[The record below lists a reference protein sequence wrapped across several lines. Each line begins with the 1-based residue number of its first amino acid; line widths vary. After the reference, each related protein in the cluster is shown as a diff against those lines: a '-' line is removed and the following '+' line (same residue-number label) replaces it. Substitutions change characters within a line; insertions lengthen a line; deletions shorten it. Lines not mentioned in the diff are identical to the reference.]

1 MWAPITQTKIFPYKK
16 PQSIRA
22 ERQNGSNVN
31 KKIVLNNNYQFF
43 IRLLLSLFVMI
54 KEFRQNRLLLMKFY
68 IVGRVD
74 LAIYSENDKFMEIK

>member
-1 MWAPITQTKIFPYKK
+1 MEAPITQTKFFTKILTKNLSLFVHNPKMGRML
-16 PQSIRA
+16 I
-22 ERQNGSNVN
+22 

-74 LAIYSENDKFMEIK
+74 LAIYS